1 MAITNRQVIFADAV
15 SDEGVDYGTG
25 YYVTYEYSGG
35 KSDYFG
41 PFNHLE
47 DALTSVNTPSI

>member
-35 KSDYFG
+35 KSDYVG